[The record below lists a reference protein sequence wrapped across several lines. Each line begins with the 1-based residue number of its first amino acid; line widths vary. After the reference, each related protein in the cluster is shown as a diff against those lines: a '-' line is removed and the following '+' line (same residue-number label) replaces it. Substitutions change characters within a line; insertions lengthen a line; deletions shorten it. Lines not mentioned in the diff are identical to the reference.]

1 MFVITDKNLADL
13 YFPISH
19 KSYILEYPGEYNKS
33 MRQYEKIL
41 HKMLGLG
48 LDRST
53 LVIAFGGGVVG
64 DLAGF
69 VAATF
74 LRGVDLVHIP
84 TSVLAMCDSSIG
96 GKVGID
102 SPEGKNLIGAIYQPV
117 RVMINVEFL
126 RTLDDRNFRNGL
138 VEVIKMGLI
147 RDKEL
152 LDLLKANTLQTL
164 RDNVETLETIMKKSI
179 SNKVYVVENDLFE
192 KGLR

>member
-1 MFVITDKNLADL
+1 
-13 YFPISH
+13 
-19 KSYILEYPGEYNKS
+19 

-74 LRGVDLVHIP
+74 LRGVDLIHIP

-102 SPEGKNLIGAIYQPV
+102 SPEGKNLIGAIY
-117 RVMINVEFL
+117 
-126 RTLDDRNFRNGL
+126 
-138 VEVIKMGLI
+138 
-147 RDKEL
+147 
-152 LDLLKANTLQTL
+152 
-164 RDNVETLETIMKKSI
+164 
-179 SNKVYVVENDLFE
+179 
-192 KGLR
+192 